1 MELKTERTYKDRLIR
16 MIFMEKKE
24 NLLSLYNA
32 VNGTH
37 YTNTEDLVVNTL
49 ENAIYM
55 NMKNDMSFIFDFFLN
70 LYEHQ
75 ATFNPNMP
83 LRKLFYLSKLLQG
96 LVKDRNLYGTRLVKI
111 PTPRFVVFYNGT
123 EEAPERQA
131 LRLSEAFEKPM
142 EDPEVEL
149 CVTVLNINPGYNRTL
164 MESCRLLKEYML
176 YVEKVRIYA
185 KETPI
190 REAVDRAVT
199 ESIREGILV
208 EFLTKYRAE
217 AIEVSIFEY
226 DEEAHMRKV
235 REEGWELGR
244 EKGLEEGLELGREKG
259 CTEGEW
265 RKLISQVRKKLDR
278 GFNTSAIAEMLE
290 EPEPFIEEIIRL
302 IEENPGKTEQELGRI
317 YAKVRKEA

>member
-1 MELKTERTYKDRLIR
+1 MELQTERTYKDRLIR

-37 YTNTEDLVVNTL
+37 YTNAEDLIVNTL

-55 NMKNDMSFIFDFFLN
+55 NMKNDISFIFDFFLN

-75 ATFNPNMP
+75 ASFNPNMP
-83 LRKLFYLSKLLQG
+83 LRKLLYLSRLLQV
-96 LVKDRNLYGTRLVKI
+96 LVKDKNLYGSRLVRI
-111 PTPRFVVFYNGT
+111 PTPRFVVFYNGLKDV
-123 EEAPERQA
+123 PERQV
-131 LRLSEAFEKPM
+131 LRLSEAFEKPV
-142 EDPEVEL
+142 EEPEVEL
-149 CVTVLNINPGYNRTL
+149 CVTVLNINPGNNQAL

-176 YVEKVRIYA
+176 YVEKVRSYA
-185 KETPI
+185 KESPI

-226 DEEAHMRKV
+226 DEETHMRQV
-235 REEGWELGR
+235 REEGWEDGL
-244 EKGLEEGLELGREKG
+244 EKGR
-259 CTEGEW
+259 TEGEW
-265 RKLISQVRKKLDR
+265 MKLVSQVQKKLAK
-278 GFNTSAIAEMLE
+278 GLNAAVIAEMLE
-290 EPEPFIEEIIRL
+290 EPEPLMEELIRL
-302 IEENPGKTEQELGRI
+302 IETNPEKTAQELGKL
-317 YAKVRKEA
+317 YAGEQRKVQA

>member
-37 YTNTEDLVVNTL
+37 YTNAEDLEVNTL

-83 LRKLFYLSKLLQG
+83 LRKLFYLSKLLQVV
-96 LVKDRNLYGTRLVKI
+96 VKDKNLYGSRLVKI
-111 PTPRFVVFYNGT
+111 PTPRFVVFYNGA
-123 EEAPERQA
+123 EEMPERQA
-131 LRLSEAFEKPM
+131 LRLSEAFEKPTD
-142 EDPEVEL
+142 EPEVEL
-149 CVTVLNINPGYNRTL
+149 CVTVLNINPGNNREL

-176 YVEKVRIYA
+176 YMERVRSYA
-185 KETPI
+185 KEIPI

-199 ESIREGILV
+199 DSIRDGILV

-217 AIEVSIFEY
+217 AIEVSKF
-226 DEEAHMRKV
+226 K
-235 REEGWELGR
+235 
-244 EKGLEEGLELGREKG
+244 
-259 CTEGEW
+259 
-265 RKLISQVRKKLDR
+265 
-278 GFNTSAIAEMLE
+278 
-290 EPEPFIEEIIRL
+290 
-302 IEENPGKTEQELGRI
+302 
-317 YAKVRKEA
+317 

>member
-199 ESIREGILV
+199 DSIRDGILV

-226 DEEAHMRKV
+226 DEETHMRQE
-235 REEGWELGR
+235 REENRELGR
-244 EKGLEEGLELGREKG
+244 EEGREEDRM
-259 CTEGEW
+259 EGEW
-265 RKLISQVRKKLDR
+265 TKLVSLVKKKLAK
-278 GFNTSAIAEMLE
+278 GLNATAIADMLE
-290 EPEPFIEEIIRL
+290 EPEPFIKELIKL
-302 IEENPGKTEQELGRI
+302 IEDNPGKTEQELGKL
-317 YAKVRKEA
+317 YKDK